1 MTHIETTH
9 AALISAMDT
18 FYRTLLDL
26 DYLRA
31 NEVQFPPHIGDGKT
45 PLAAASMQAANLTP
59 YVQALLNFLPYYTE
73 AGTELMEWDGEAAI
87 TLHSQPVSY
96 LYKGSDV
103 FDGGERFFGYGE
115 GGEQVLLPEWAV
127 LLFSGVRRDQCVV
140 AYDTRS
146 STLSSQSMHPWWRT
160 AGWF

>member
-1 MTHIETTH
+1 MANLSTMTHIGTTH

-59 YVQALLNFLPYYTE
+59 YVQALLDFLPY
-73 AGTELMEWDGEAAI
+73 
-87 TLHSQPVSY
+87 
-96 LYKGSDV
+96 
-103 FDGGERFFGYGE
+103 
-115 GGEQVLLPEWAV
+115 
-127 LLFSGVRRDQCVV
+127 
-140 AYDTRS
+140 
-146 STLSSQSMHPWWRT
+146 
-160 AGWF
+160 